1 MIFWFQPEPIISK
14 MLFYGL
20 KNIFGEK
27 LPRVLPKIPH
37 TDVFKIMYEKILND
51 SSGRWMCSASSM
63 GVQVSFLGVSS
74 FSFKKF
80 QEVSRSLNGGQFQ
93 EVSRSVKKWTI
104 PFLCF

>member
-20 KNIFGEK
+20 KNILGEK

-51 SSGRWMCSASSM
+51 SSGRWMCSVSSM

-80 QEVSRSLNGGQFQ
+80 EWWTI
-93 EVSRSVKKWTI
+93 SRSVKKWTI

>member
-51 SSGRWMCSASSM
+51 SSGRWMCSVSSM

-74 FSFKKF
+74 FSFKKC
-80 QEVSRSLNGGQFQ
+80 QEV
-93 EVSRSVKKWTI
+93 
-104 PFLCF
+104 

>member
-51 SSGRWMCSASSM
+51 SSGRWMCSVSSM
-63 GVQVSFLGVSS
+63 GIQGSFLGVSS

-93 EVSRSVKKWTI
+93 EV
-104 PFLCF
+104 